1 MISKFYVGDVVQLK
15 KSHPCGEDK
24 WEIMRVGVDFRIKC
38 LGCQRQVWLPRREFE
53 RRVKKVISTV
63 TEENKE

>member
-1 MISKFYVGDVVQLK
+1 MVNKYNVGDVVQLK

-53 RRVKKVISTV
+53 RRVKKVVSTAG
-63 TEENKE
+63 EENKE